1 MNGQYYTAR
10 VMKDDQRDAA
20 DRAGL
25 RVALAALVAL
35 AIAMGIGRFAF
46 TPILPMMQQD
56 SGLSVSDGGWLA
68 SANYLG
74 YLIGALSA
82 VRLHIRAATAIRAG
96 LLVIG
101 LSTLAMALHDAFP
114 LWLALRTVA
123 GVASAWVLIFVSA
136 WALERLADLGRL
148 RLSGVVYAGVGTGI
162 VVAGAACLVIM
173 SLRGSSS
180 LAWTI
185 LGIFSLGAA
194 AVFWPSFG
202 SGTAATRAALRREE
216 AKQRKGDFWRL
227 VICYGAY
234 GFGYI
239 IPGTFLPVMAKEV
252 VADPLLFGWAWP
264 AFGAAAVAS
273 TLLAARAAPRVTH
286 RGAWAISHL
295 VMAAGVVVPLVLPGL
310 AGILVAALCVG
321 GTFVVIT
328 QVGLQEARAVAGER
342 ARTLIAA
349 MTSAFALGQIIGPL
363 CVAYLAQ
370 ATGGFSG
377 ALIFASALLALSALA
392 LMRGGPERASRN
404 GR

>member
-1 MNGQYYTAR
+1 VTL
-10 VMKDDQRDAA
+10 DDQDGAA
-20 DRAGL
+20 DRAAV
-25 RVALAALVAL
+25 RVAFAALVAL

-82 VRLHIRAATAIRAG
+82 VRLRIRAATAIRAS
-96 LLVIG
+96 LAVIG
-101 LSTLAMALHDAFP
+101 LSTLGMALRDGFL
-114 LWLALRTVA
+114 LWVLLRTVA

-162 VVAGAACLVIM
+162 VVAGAACLIVM

-185 LGIFSLGAA
+185 LGVGSLAA
-194 AVFWPSFG
+194 AAIFWPAFSFG
-202 SGTAATRAALRREE
+202 TATARAALPQEKAR
-216 AKQRKGDFWRL
+216 QRSGDFWRL

-252 VADPLLFGWAWP
+252 VADPALFGWAWP
-264 AFGAAAVAS
+264 VFGVAAVAS
-273 TLLAARAAPRVTH
+273 TLLAARAAPLVTH

-295 VMAAGVVVPLVLPGL
+295 VMAAGVVVPLLLPGL
-310 AGILVAALCVG
+310 TGILVAALCVG

-328 QVGLQEARAVAGER
+328 QVGLQEARAVAGAG

-349 MTSAFALGQIIGPL
+349 MTAAFALGQIVGPL
-363 CVAYLAQ
+363 AAAYWMR

-377 ALIFASALLALSALA
+377 ALILASALLALSALA
-392 LMRGGPERASRN
+392 LMRGDPERASV
-404 GR
+404 